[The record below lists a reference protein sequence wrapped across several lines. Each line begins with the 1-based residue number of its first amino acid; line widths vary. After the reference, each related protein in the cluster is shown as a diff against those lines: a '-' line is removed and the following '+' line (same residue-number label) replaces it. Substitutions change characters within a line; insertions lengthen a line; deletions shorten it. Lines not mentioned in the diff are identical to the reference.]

1 MGTQRFANRL
11 AGDCIYSSLRLCGSA
26 SGATLRSLEAPQNP
40 RHRRRRVELAHGSF
54 RNGVELW
61 DTVRGKSGRGHRG
74 GELCPCVEFINRDLY
89 PAEQRA
95 FALSFFMLGLPL
107 GTFFGTLVSGRIAAA
122 YGWRVAFY
130 VACVPGLVLALL
142 ALRIPE
148 PLRGAAEALPRAGR
162 TDEGSPYWR
171 VLRIPTIRWLI
182 ISGALF
188 NFNLYTIST
197 FLPALLSRYHGLN
210 LKQANAVAAIVLG
223 AVGVPGLLLGG
234 WGADYV
240 LRGRSNGRLRL
251 TSISLLLAA
260 FCIYLALTRPAGK
273 LISFSLLMGT
283 GCMFCY
289 VYYSGVYAAIQ
300 DVVQPSLRA
309 TAMAIYFFA
318 MYLLGGSLGPVLTGK
333 LSDHFARLAM
343 TTAGASSIT
352 DPFRA
357 VGLHSAMYV
366 IPLCSFILSMVL
378 FAATSRVSKDMNEL
392 QMWMAQ
398 PEEKSPAATKTAG

>member
-1 MGTQRFANRL
+1 
-11 AGDCIYSSLRLCGSA
+11 
-26 SGATLRSLEAPQNP
+26 
-40 RHRRRRVELAHGSF
+40 
-54 RNGVELW
+54 
-61 DTVRGKSGRGHRG
+61 
-74 GELCPCVEFINRDLY
+74 
-89 PAEQRA
+89 
-95 FALSFFMLGLPL
+95 MLGLPL
-107 GTFFGTLVSGRIAAA
+107 GTFFGNLVSGRLAAA
-122 YGWRVAFY
+122 YGWRVPFY

-148 PLRGAAEALPRAGR
+148 PPRGAAEAAPLAGR
-162 TDEGSPYWR
+162 PDEDSPYWR

-188 NFNLYTIST
+188 NFNMYTIST

-210 LKQANAVAAIVLG
+210 LKEANAVAAIVLG
-223 AVGVPGLLLGG
+223 AVGIPGLLLGG

-240 LRGRSNGRLRL
+240 LRNRSNGRLL
-251 TSISLLLAA
+251 LASVSLLLAA
-260 FCIYLALTRPAGK
+260 LCIYLALTRPEGN
-273 LISFSLLMGT
+273 LVSFSLLMGT

-289 VYYSGVYAAIQ
+289 VYYSSVYAAIQ

-318 MYLLGGSLGPVLTGK
+318 MYLLGGSAGPVLTGK
-333 LSDHFARLAM
+333 LSDYFARHAM

-366 IPLCSFILSMVL
+366 IPLCSFILSL
-378 FAATSRVSKDMNEL
+378 ILLAAACRVSRDMNEL
-392 QMWMAQ
+392 QKWMAQ
-398 PEEKSPAATKTAG
+398 PEAKSPSAAKVVG